1 MKRMIVYV
9 LLVSNGMLGGESAKE
24 EFEERVVSKRAK
36 MEEKIEAYTKVEL
49 SESKD
54 MCKQC
59 EFIVSRLS
67 THLLAAAEDGEKI
80 PDRNEWRQR
89 LPRYCEPMNTPACL
103 KFLKLYGSLIADDLA
118 DLSEDVSELG
128 QNEPSIQNLPLR
140 ARICDDVTEACQ
152 SHHKVIRSD
161 DVVLIIRNAL
171 RKKKARV
178 FWLRQNNDQWEAII
192 PAAMS
197 TDHVIL
203 PGDRA
208 KIDAKRG
215 QQFVVLPDNSSEASA
230 PRLIVKKDGPNE
242 QIFELRD
249 LHADSADADAPTHSY
264 DLLYLDDL
272 LSAPSLS
279 SIKKK
284 SSSSSQT
291 TSTKM
296 GEL

>member
-1 MKRMIVYV
+1 
-9 LLVSNGMLGGESAKE
+9 
-24 EFEERVVSKRAK
+24 
-36 MEEKIEAYTKVEL
+36 
-49 SESKD
+49 
-54 MCKQC
+54 
-59 EFIVSRLS
+59 
-67 THLLAAAEDGEKI
+67 
-80 PDRNEWRQR
+80 
-89 LPRYCEPMNTPACL
+89 MNTPACL